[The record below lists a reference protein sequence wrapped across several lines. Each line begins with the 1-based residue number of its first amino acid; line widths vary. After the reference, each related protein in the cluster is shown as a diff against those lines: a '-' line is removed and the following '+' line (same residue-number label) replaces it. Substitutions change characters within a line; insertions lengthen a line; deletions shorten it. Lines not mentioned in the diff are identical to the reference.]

1 MTEPSSL
8 PIEHRLRLAELAT
21 QLTIAASKDVDAWSR
36 TIKNTRLHLHGA
48 SVTDLFDL
56 IYDHLLDKVGLER
69 ANTEAAKNG
78 SSAP

>member
-1 MTEPSSL
+1 ML
-8 PIEHRLRLAELAT
+8 QKRNMHHRE
-21 QLTIAASKDVDAWSR
+21 
-36 TIKNTRLHLHGA
+36 A
-48 SVTDLFDL
+48 SVIDAFDL